1 MKQYAVIGLGRFGTS
16 VAKTL
21 YKAGYEVMAIDT
33 NEDRVQEMMDE
44 VTHAVQ
50 ADAIEE
56 DTLKELGI
64 RNFDVAIVAIGHD
77 IQSSIL
83 TTVML
88 KEVGVKYVVAKAQ
101 NELHGKVLSKVGADK
116 VVYPERDMGI
126 RVANNLVSS
135 KLLDHIE
142 ISPEYSILE
151 IAAPER
157 LVGKTLIQTNLR
169 AKFGVTVMAI
179 KRGKEMIVSP
189 KASELIQTDDI
200 LLAIGKV
207 EKLANLEGED

>member
-16 VAKTL
+16 VATTL
-21 YKAGYEVMAIDT
+21 HNNGYEVLAID
-33 NEDRVQEMMDE
+33 NNNDRVQEVMDE
-44 VTHAVQ
+44 VTHVVQ
-50 ADAIEE
+50 ADAIDEE
-56 DTLKELGI
+56 TLKSLGI
-64 RNFDVAIVAIGHD
+64 RNFDVVIVAIGHD

-83 TTVML
+83 VTVIL
-88 KEVGVKYVVAKAQ
+88 KELGVKFVVAKAQ
-101 NELHGKVLSKVGADK
+101 TELHGKVLSRVGADK

-151 IAAPER
+151 IMAPDR
-157 LVGKTLIQTNLR
+157 FVGQTLRQSALR
-169 AKFGVTVMAI
+169 AKFGVNVIAI
-179 KRGKEMIVSP
+179 KRRKDMIVTP
-189 KASELIQTDDI
+189 KADELIESSDI

-207 EKLANLEGED
+207 EKIRNLEND